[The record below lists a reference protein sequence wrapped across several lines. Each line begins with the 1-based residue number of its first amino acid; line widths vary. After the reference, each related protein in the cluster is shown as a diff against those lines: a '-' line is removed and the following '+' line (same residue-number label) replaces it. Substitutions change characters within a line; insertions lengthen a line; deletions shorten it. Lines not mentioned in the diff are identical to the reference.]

1 MQVELYRGEKVNIDD
16 VYMVHLTDFFPRE
29 HQILSTYDGNKI
41 YEENVFGEKIIVYC
55 KDENK
60 SVIVPSHRHT
70 THFTLNTIVETA
82 KDGAGDWTECHM
94 AVIEPFKGHE
104 HQFLTYGS
112 GDSYTW
118 GSVNLSSNAIIIIN
132 RKNIDLIPQE
142 EKNKWNIVVTDEVD
156 IARAVKKFFK
166 ENNIPTVPYVDHAG
180 HQMGMEYLLEN
191 NLQKRDKAI
200 NYIRDNQFDGKDDIN
215 LSISELAQ
223 ILNIQH
229 DNMNQPCD
237 ILPRLK
243 TFLKIPNNSVSPV
256 EFFEIIISN
265 GFYLKE
271 NGKIGLRDDEF
282 IYNQMLTLER
292 QNGDISYIIDSD
304 EIEDLYS
311 SYMDLL
317 VSKSYDSL
325 TDFEKEL
332 LEQEKSKVKNL
343 IGTKLEKASKYKKE
357 MMERFHTRLLFSTPS
372 ELSEDDMQTIKLLF
386 PKFEVDD
393 VERKFHISYDEK
405 KSRFMIAPNND
416 TYNYEYNSLAD
427 ISKLIERKLE
437 NYKRIKPNNDSIEC
451 IMSEGAIHD
460 EFLLNVEPQKDD
472 ETYQDYFNRLQEYFH
487 GLQAIMDGKAV
498 ELGQNGIELTEENSS
513 SGNIESKRIDKS
525 SFEEVAED
533 SRSIDAKGKVIEDLK
548 KAITTEISQENQQI
562 QGE

>member
-1 MQVELYRGEKVNIDD
+1 
-16 VYMVHLTDFFPRE
+16 
-29 HQILSTYDGNKI
+29 
-41 YEENVFGEKIIVYC
+41 
-55 KDENK
+55 
-60 SVIVPSHRHT
+60 
-70 THFTLNTIVETA
+70 
-82 KDGAGDWTECHM
+82 
-94 AVIEPFKGHE
+94 
-104 HQFLTYGS
+104 
-112 GDSYTW
+112 
-118 GSVNLSSNAIIIIN
+118 
-132 RKNIDLIPQE
+132 
-142 EKNKWNIVVTDEVD
+142 
-156 IARAVKKFFK
+156 
-166 ENNIPTVPYVDHAG
+166 
-180 HQMGMEYLLEN
+180 
-191 NLQKRDKAI
+191 
-200 NYIRDNQFDGKDDIN
+200 
-215 LSISELAQ
+215 
-223 ILNIQH
+223 
-229 DNMNQPCD
+229 MNQPCD

-357 MMERFHTRLLFSTPS
+357 MMERFHTRLLSSTPS
-372 ELSEDDMQTIKLLF
+372 ELSEDDTQTIKLLF

-525 SFEEVAED
+525 SFKEVAED